1 MSHIL
6 DALRRAEDERR
17 LGKPPDRG
25 MIAGPLRSN
34 HPRANHR
41 RWLSIIGA
49 LLLAVAAVLAYR
61 ELAPRHDGAPPAS
74 STVSSTTPLPPIAT
88 APPAPSLQTKQA
100 PTPAPPAAPAELSSD
115 APELPRA
122 RLDEAGRIQN
132 LDALFAEQEQTAPPT
147 PTTVDNSSETS
158 LEPRD
163 VFQTPGEAPS
173 ETKIPASSA
182 SSEASDLPST
192 RSAGMPDFTIQV
204 HAWAPE
210 ADERFIRVDGR
221 RLVEGDSLPNGARI
235 ARIARDGVVLE
246 WRGQRLMRRLGR

>member
-25 MIAGPLRSN
+25 MIAGPLRSG

-41 RWLSIIGA
+41 RWLLIVGA

-61 ELAPRHDGAPPAS
+61 ELAPRNDA
-74 STVSSTTPLPPIAT
+74 
-88 APPAPSLQTKQA
+88 APPAPSTAPLPPAATALSAPSPSPQAKQA
-100 PTPAPPAAPAELSSD
+100 PAPAPAPPTAPAELSSD

-122 RLDEAGRIQN
+122 RLDEAERIQN
-132 LDALFAEQEQTAPPT
+132 LDALFAEQEQAAPPT
-147 PTTVDNSSETS
+147 PATVDNSSQTS

-182 SSEASDLPST
+182 SNDVSDLPST

-210 ADERFIRVDGR
+210 AEERFIRVDGR
-221 RLVEGDSLPNGARI
+221 RLREGDSLPNGARI
-235 ARIARDGVVLE
+235 ARIARDGLILE
-246 WRGQRLMRRLGR
+246 WRGQRLMQRLGR